1 MRRHRIWYGAAV
13 LAALIIYII
22 SNRSEALTIFLCLLL
37 VPLFSL
43 AVQQAALRGFHIR
56 CMMRPS
62 CHVKQKVPLE
72 ISIRRNN
79 RLPLGRLQLKVLVE
93 NAMYGE
99 AKEQEV
105 ILCASEKKTMQFRHY
120 VEMENCGCVRV
131 TVLYVKCYDL
141 LGLFCWKKPGSAIQ
155 EALVYPAELQ
165 LNIQLSRR
173 PETIISGELYDQN
186 RKGQD
191 VSEVSGL
198 RDYEKGDSLGS
209 IHWKLSSKLDD
220 LIVREFGY
228 PSNYSVLILYDLMTE
243 FGDKKISNECNDA
256 VMALT
261 VAVSYSM
268 VERNLE
274 HNVGCMTGTDMQ
286 NFPVYSLATHEQMVV
301 NLLCRPSLRKESSGD
316 SIYHFLQQDFRERY
330 TKIIYITPEYE
341 ESSVRQL
348 SKELDMTIIQV
359 SQGDGK
365 EYITAQGYSVIP
377 VDADTYQ
384 KKAHNIVI

>member
-13 LAALIIYII
+13 LAALLIYII
-22 SNRSEALTIFLCLLL
+22 SNRSESLAVLLCLLL
-37 VPLFSL
+37 VPLLSL
-43 AVQQAALRGFHIR
+43 GVQQAALRGFDIR
-56 CMMRPS
+56 CKMRSS
-62 CHVKQKVPLE
+62 CRVKQKLPLE
-72 ISIRRNN
+72 ISIKRKSSF
-79 RLPLGRLQLKVLVE
+79 PAGRLQLTVLVE
-93 NAMYGE
+93 NTMYGE
-99 AKEQEV
+99 TEEQTV
-105 ILCASEKKTMQFRHY
+105 ILCASEKKSLQFRHFI
-120 VEMENCGCVRV
+120 EMENCGCVQV
-131 TVLYVKCYDL
+131 TVLCVKCYDL
-141 LGLFCWKKPGSAIQ
+141 LGLFCWKKPGSAMQ
-155 EALVYPAELQ
+155 EVLVYPAD
-165 LNIQLSRR
+165 IQVDTHLARR
-173 PETIISGELYDQN
+173 PETVISGELYDQN
-186 RKGQD
+186 RRGQD

-198 RDYEKGDSLGS
+198 RGYEKGDSLGS

-228 PSNYSVLILYDLMTE
+228 PSNYSVLILYDLMRE

-261 VAVSYSM
+261 AAVSYSM

-286 NFPVYSLATHEQMVV
+286 NFPVYSLATHEQMVL
-301 NLLCRPSLRKESSGD
+301 NLLCRPSLKKESSGD
-316 SIYHFLQQDFRERY
+316 SIYQFLQQDFRERY

-348 SKELDMTIIQV
+348 SRELDITVIQV
-359 SQGDGK
+359 SKGAGK
-365 EYITAQGYSVIP
+365 EYVTDQGYSVIP